1 MASVEESLKLFIFKN
16 KTKSNK
22 KMKKITKNTLLFF
35 YVCIEYNKEIMEQ
48 KKKYQNIQLKGV
60 KK

>member
-1 MASVEESLKLFIFKN
+1 
-16 KTKSNK
+16 
-22 KMKKITKNTLLFF
+22 MKKITKNTLLFF
-35 YVCIEYNKEIMEQ
+35 YVFIEYNKEIMEQ

>member
-1 MASVEESLKLFIFKN
+1 LKLEQN
-16 KTKSNK
+16 TT
-22 KMKKITKNTLLFF
+22 KKIKKIQKNSLLFF
-35 YVCIEYNKEIMEQ
+35 YVCIEYNQENLEQ